1 LAAASARIDRP
12 SRYSSLLIPDLIYD
26 VGMHLGE
33 DTEYYLKKGFRVLGI
48 EADPELAV
56 ACEARFAAEV
66 KEGRLVVL
74 QGAVA
79 EPGSDGGGTVTFYR
93 NLDLSVW
100 GTIDPSWAD
109 RNSRLGT
116 RHVPLE
122 VPRIDLAE
130 VLRTHGVPHYMKIDI
145 EGADDQCLRAL
156 EQVEGRPQYLSIES
170 DRGTLDRMEGE
181 LRRLLSLGYRSFK
194 VVQQVGISRQRE
206 PRPAHEGRWT
216 GHQFAEGSSGLFGAD
231 LPGRWLDDDR
241 VIERYR
247 RIVRERQLW
256 GEEGLVS
263 RWGIAGTVIR
273 RISSAALRRP
283 LPGWYDTHA
292 RLAPAE

>member
-1 LAAASARIDRP
+1 
-12 SRYSSLLIPDLIYD
+12 LLIPDLIYD

-48 EADPELAV
+48 EADPELAA
-56 ACEARFAAEV
+56 ACEARFAAEIE
-66 KEGRLVVL
+66 EGRLAVVH
-74 QGAVA
+74 GAVA
-79 EPGSDGGGTVTFYR
+79 EPCSDGRGTITFYR

-100 GTIDPSWAD
+100 GTIDPSWAE

-122 VPRIDLAE
+122 VPRIDIAR
-130 VLRTHGVPHYMKIDI
+130 VLRTHGVPYYMKIDI

-156 EQVEGRPQYLSIES
+156 EELEVRPQYLSIES
-170 DRGTLDRMEGE
+170 DRGTMERMVGE

-206 PRPAHEGRWT
+206 PRPAREGRWT
-216 GHQFAEGSSGLFGAD
+216 GHEFAEGSSGLFGAD
-231 LPGRWLDDDR
+231 LPGRWLDEDQAT
-241 VIERYR
+241 ETYG

-256 GEEGLVS
+256 GEEGVLS
-263 RWGIAGTVIR
+263 QWGFAGIAIR
-273 RISSAALRRP
+273 RISSAVLRRP